1 MGALKPWHFAV
12 LLIFVGSLAFIFLAG
27 LALFLFSK
35 FLVNRHDERA
45 REQMQ
50 SEMRIEATKQVA
62 EALRARQKQ

>member
-1 MGALKPWHFAV
+1 M
-12 LLIFVGSLAFIFLAG
+12 AFIFLAG

-50 SEMRIEATKQVA
+50 SEMRSEATKQVA